1 MSSRSNMV
9 ISLVVIGII
18 FGGVG
23 VMIMVAAPYQPSVV
37 GVVLMAP
44 GFGDKSMADTVEAG
58 LHLLQSDSSVEYAF
72 PDTLPT
78 NVAGAQ
84 EWLTTFAKRGDID
97 LVIAVGSDLTS
108 AVSNVAQLYPDK
120 KFAII
125 GGSVPLNNVM
135 SAEFESQEAAFLG
148 GVVAAFVANSQPYF
162 GTTKHTGEIGIL
174 AAMQDREITTLVN
187 GFIQGVEAANETY
200 NLNVTLKDPVFL
212 DSWNTSAAQDDI
224 YNMFVYDNMSII
236 FAPVRASIWA
246 VRAGM
251 LQAQA
256 EFSSNFAQR
265 FRMPLVIA
273 AEGNLDYYGTPNP
286 EIPVAPSW
294 ITTSVWDRTDLA
306 IYRAI
311 NLTLWDQFPNGEYID
326 YNLANGGVNIT
337 DFLYSSTY
345 IPATL
350 IHAIESFTTLIV
362 NGTIFVDP
370 EAPYTPTV

>member
-1 MSSRSNMV
+1 MSSRSNIV
-9 ISLVVIGII
+9 ISLIVIGII

-44 GFGDKSMADTVEAG
+44 GFGDKSMADTIEAG

-72 PDTLPT
+72 PDPLPT

-120 KFAII
+120 KFALI
-125 GGSVPLNNVM
+125 GGSVPLNNVA

-148 GVVAAFVANSQPYF
+148 GVVAAFVANSQPYY
-162 GTTKHTGEIGIL
+162 GTAKHTGEIGIL
-174 AAMQDREITTLVN
+174 AAMQDREITTMVN

-212 DSWNTSAAQDDI
+212 DSWNTSEAQSKT
-224 YNMFVYDNMSII
+224 YNMFVNESMSII

-251 LQAQA
+251 LQAKA
-256 EFSSNFAQR
+256 VFNFTQR
-265 FRMPLVIA
+265 NRMPLVIA
-273 AEGNLDYYGTPNP
+273 AEGNLDYYGTANP

-306 IYRAI
+306 VYRVI
-311 NLTLWDQFPNGEYID
+311 NLTLWDQFPGGEYVD
-326 YNLANGGVNIT
+326 YNLTNGGVNIT

-345 IPATL
+345 IPLSLNNAIDTYTQL
-350 IHAIESFTTLIV
+350 IS
-362 NGTIFVDP
+362 NGTLFVDP
-370 EAPYTPTV
+370 DAPLTPTA

>member
-9 ISLVVIGII
+9 ISLIVIGIV

-37 GVVLMAP
+37 GVVVMAP
-44 GFGDKSMADTVEAG
+44 GFGDMSMADTIEAG

-72 PDTLPT
+72 PDPLPT

-125 GGSVPLNNVM
+125 GGSVNLNNVM

-148 GVVAAFVANSQPYF
+148 GVVAAFVANAQPYF

-174 AAMQDREITTLVN
+174 AAMQDSEITTLVN

-212 DSWNTSAAQDDI
+212 DSWNTSAARDDI
-224 YNMFVYDNMSII
+224 YSMFVDDNMSII
-236 FAPVRASIWA
+236 FAPVRASYWA

-251 LQAQA
+251 LDAKG
-256 EFSSNFAQR
+256 NFTFDQR
-265 FRMPLVIA
+265 YRMPLVIA
-273 AEGNLDYYGTPNP
+273 AEGNLDYYGTANP

-306 IYRAI
+306 VYRAI
-311 NLTLWDQFPNGEYID
+311 NLTLWNQFPGGEYVD

-337 DFLYSSTY
+337 NFLYSSTY
-345 IPATL
+345 IPLSLTN
-350 IHAIESFTTLIV
+350 AIDTYTQLIV

-370 EAPYTPTV
+370 DAPLTPTP

>member
-44 GFGDKSMADTVEAG
+44 GFGDMSMADTIEAG

-72 PDTLPT
+72 PDPLPT

-84 EWLTTFAKRGDID
+84 EWLTTFAKRSDID

-120 KFAII
+120 KFALI
-125 GGSVPLNNVM
+125 GGSVTLNNVA

-174 AAMQDREITTLVN
+174 AAMQDREMTTLIN

-212 DSWNTSAAQDDI
+212 NSWNTSEAQNKT
-224 YNMFVYDNMSII
+224 YNMFVDDGMSII
-236 FAPVRASIWA
+236 FAPVRASYWA

-251 LQAQA
+251 LQAQN
-256 EFSSNFAQR
+256 EFVANITQK

-273 AEGNLDYYGTPNP
+273 AEGNLDYYGTANP

-306 IYRAI
+306 IYRVI
-311 NLTLWDQFPNGEYID
+311 NLTLWNKFPSGEYID

-337 DFLYSSTY
+337 NFLYSSTY
-345 IPATL
+345 IPDAL
-350 IHAIESFTTLIV
+350 NSAIDSYTQLIV

-370 EAPYTPTV
+370 DAPFTPTV